1 MRIPVIIPDE
11 HHEELRRIAFEK
23 RTSISEEVRKA
34 VAEYLERMK
43 EEQK

>member
-23 RTSISEEVRKA
+23 KSSMAEEIRKA
-34 VAEYLERMK
+34 IALYLEK
-43 EEQK
+43 ERENK